1 MHEPTEQI
9 FYSQGFK
16 HLVYLRNYLQK
27 QMTVPPDSNLVYKS
41 KQIQSEIVVEP
52 VSDMLLLGQLEQV
65 VALRSPY

>member
-1 MHEPTEQI
+1 MNQLNRSSI
-9 FYSQGFK
+9 LKDSNI
-16 HLVYLRNYLQK
+16 VYLRNYLQK